1 MPHSITFKA
10 IQHETHFFV
19 ELTSMPIPASNVF
32 FSTSHSSVTR
42 VACSCGQHSTASIR
56 RVAPK
61 VAHSSTPSLFWLR
74 PRRHCRCSRVEP
86 NVAHSSIRL
95 LEPLDPSF
103 FAEIAGTRR
112 SIATRMASTFL
123 YAVTAQNDSRQCCLV
138 IGVLVLFGGICSL
151 VLQLQFLPPSLL
163 SHLVVSMPARFFEIS
178 MHQCQPQQN
187 PSKQLPAIA

>member
-138 IGVLVLFGGICSL
+138 IGVHDMILARRAWTGRIDTASRTNIDKYVIERTLW
-151 VLQLQFLPPSLL
+151 SLL
-163 SHLVVSMPARFFEIS
+163 D
-178 MHQCQPQQN
+178 N
-187 PSKQLPAIA
+187 T

>member
-112 SIATRMASTFL
+112 SIATRAWL
-123 YAVTAQNDSRQCCLV
+123 L
-138 IGVLVLFGGICSL
+138 LFCMQSL
-151 VLQLQFLPPSLL
+151 HRMILDNV
-163 SHLVVSMPARFFEIS
+163 AW
-178 MHQCQPQQN
+178 
-187 PSKQLPAIA
+187 